1 MTDVLDV
8 NDLEEVM
15 NRNPL
20 LQEVDPEGLL
30 ELAEVAVELAD
41 LRETNVNLL
50 IGHLIDQLE
59 SERRPLAKAMHGR
72 LRRIIDDAIAKVDP
86 EVGVIDRDWS
96 PTQLPETM
104 RTDDGSTYEVSA

>member
-1 MTDVLDV
+1 M
-8 NDLEEVM
+8 NELEDCM
-15 NRNPL
+15 IDNPF

-41 LRETNVNLL
+41 LQETNVNLL
-50 IGHLIDQLE
+50 IGHLIEQLE

-96 PTQLPETM
+96 PTQLPKAM
-104 RTDDGSTYEVSA
+104 RTDGGSAYGASA